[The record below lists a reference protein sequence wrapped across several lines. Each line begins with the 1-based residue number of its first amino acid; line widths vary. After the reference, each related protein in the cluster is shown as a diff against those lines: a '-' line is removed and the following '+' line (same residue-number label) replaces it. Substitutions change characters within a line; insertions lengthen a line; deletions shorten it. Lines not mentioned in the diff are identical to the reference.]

1 MPAANNYLTISTVA
15 QIGDCIVRKSN
26 ASEKSGDYHYD
37 LTSAIEIA
45 EISSTPDRTAP
56 SKVGVYQRSN
66 SSDNEV
72 TEVDPEDMDIHVD
85 TPLIDDNIFIS
96 EPTLGCDD
104 TNAKDMLFGCSRLS
118 RFQAT
123 LILVS
128 WFSKFPGISK
138 NAFSQL
144 LSILHT
150 KILPENNT
158 LPTSYPEAVSML
170 KSHLTPIQEYHCCIN
185 DCVVFRDSKIHSYR
199 GLSECPVCGESRY
212 KSSTTIPRKT
222 FKYLPVTDRIIK
234 WYGNEH
240 TSYLLQSHKETP
252 TSSNREESIHDS
264 KAWKDLYRDEGVFEG
279 EARSLSFALCLDGT
293 NPFSKEKYSY
303 SMCPMLLIP
312 LNLPLNLCK
321 SAASIML
328 TGIIPGPGEA
338 KNTDPY
344 VDVLVDE
351 LLALNNTRIYDA
363 LHDEYFSLE
372 VSITLNI
379 LDYPGQNKLFHSQGK
394 CTKV

>member
-1 MPAANNYLTISTVA
+1 MTIIYLTFSSVA
-15 QIGDCIVRKSN
+15 QIDDCIIRKSN
-26 ASEKSGDYHYD
+26 ASEKSSDCHYD
-37 LTSAIEIA
+37 LASAIEIA
-45 EISSTPDRTAP
+45 EMSSMPDRTTP
-56 SKVGVYQRSN
+56 SKLGVYQRSDF
-66 SSDNEV
+66 SDDEM
-72 TEVDPEDMDIHVD
+72 TEVDPLDMDIHVD
-85 TPLIDDNIFIS
+85 TPSIDGNVFIP

-104 TNAKDMLFGCSRLS
+104 TNATDMLFSCSTLS

-123 LILVS
+123 LILIS

-158 LPTSYPEAVSML
+158 LPTSYAEAASVL
-170 KSHLTPIQEYHCCIN
+170 KSHMTPVQEYHCCTN
-185 DCVVFRDSKIHSYR
+185 DCVVFRDSKTHSYK
-199 GLSECPVCGESRY
+199 GLCECPVCGESRY
-212 KSSTTIPRKT
+212 KPSTTIPRKT

-234 WYGNEH
+234 WFGNEQ

-252 TSSNREESIHDS
+252 MSSNREESIHHCR
-264 KAWKDLYRDEGVFEG
+264 AWKELYCDEGVFEG
-279 EARSLSFALCLDGT
+279 EARSLAFALCLDGT

-312 LNLPLNLCK
+312 LNLPQNLRK

-328 TGIIPGPGEA
+328 AGIIPGPREA

-351 LLALNNTRIYDA
+351 LLALNNTRVYDA
-363 LHDEYFSLE
+363 LRDEYFSLK

-379 LDYPGQNKLFHSQGK
+379 LDYPGQNKLFHSQGT